1 MNDSMTFYNEYVL
14 EESNAADYFN
24 THVMGF
30 SFESR
35 DDNSTGDLESI
46 NATVWYSFK
55 VGRIDRTRYEV
66 YTFMKF
72 IPYRSHDVMSAIL
85 FLSVKLLGFPYRYVN
100 RIMRCVNLTSYP
112 IWLQPMLSNANRPK
126 AMKRWPCW
134 CSKARSCGS

>member
-14 EESNAADYFN
+14 EKSNAADYFN

-55 VGRIDRTRYEV
+55 VGKIDRTPYEV
-66 YTFMKF
+66 YTMQ
-72 IPYRSHDVMSAIL
+72 YS
-85 FLSVKLLGFPYRYVN
+85 LSR
-100 RIMRCVNLTSYP
+100 
-112 IWLQPMLSNANRPK
+112 
-126 AMKRWPCW
+126 
-134 CSKARSCGS
+134 

>member
-1 MNDSMTFYNEYVL
+1 MTFYNEYVL
-14 EESNAADYFN
+14 EESNAADYFK

-66 YTFMKF
+66 YTMQ
-72 IPYRSHDVMSAIL
+72 YS
-85 FLSVKLLGFPYRYVN
+85 LSLTWRHVRHIVSFSKITGFPVSLR
-100 RIMRCVNLTSYP
+100 
-112 IWLQPMLSNANRPK
+112 
-126 AMKRWPCW
+126 
-134 CSKARSCGS
+134 